1 MHVLDRLGLL
11 PEINKHAV
19 HPARLVWMDA
29 LRAEKLTEVDLGD
42 EFRRRFGHP
51 YIVMHR
57 GDLLSALLEAC
68 KASRLITLETARLV
82 IAVED
87 LGEAARVLSAD
98 RVVYES
104 KLLIGADALHSAVP
118 R

>member
-68 KASRLITLETARLV
+68 KASRLITLETARDA

-87 LGEAARVLSAD
+87 LRDPAPLPCAHPVGYD
-98 RVVYES
+98 T
-104 KLLIGADALHSAVP
+104 P
-118 R
+118 